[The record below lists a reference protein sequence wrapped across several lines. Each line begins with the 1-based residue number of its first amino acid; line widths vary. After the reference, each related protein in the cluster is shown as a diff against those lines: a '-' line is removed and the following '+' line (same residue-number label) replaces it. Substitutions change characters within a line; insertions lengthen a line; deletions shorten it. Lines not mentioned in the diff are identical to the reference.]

1 MTRNGMAYALPTSA
15 PRTADTGS
23 SLLLPTP
30 EANTASNGG
39 SQHPDKRRSGGH
51 SVNLQDVAEHLLPT
65 PTSRDHK
72 GANQRGDTTC
82 LTGALLPTPRATRG
96 GSATETVALL
106 PTPTAT
112 PYGNNQSLGPN
123 ATVRPS
129 LDTLFNG
136 DSTNLRSADG
146 SEPSDG

>member
-1 MTRNGMAYALPTSA
+1 VRDAWEVETTGLFCEHSDVFLETWPTSGMTRNGMAYALPISV

-23 SLLLPTP
+23 SSLLPTP

-39 SQHPDKRRSGGH
+39 SQHPDKRRMGGH

-72 GANQRGDTTC
+72 GANQRGDTSC

-96 GSATETVALL
+96 GSATETVMLL
-106 PTPTAT
+106 PTPT
-112 PYGNNQSLGPN
+112 S
-123 ATVRPS
+123 R
-129 LDTLFNG
+129 D
-136 DSTNLRSADG
+136 
-146 SEPSDG
+146 